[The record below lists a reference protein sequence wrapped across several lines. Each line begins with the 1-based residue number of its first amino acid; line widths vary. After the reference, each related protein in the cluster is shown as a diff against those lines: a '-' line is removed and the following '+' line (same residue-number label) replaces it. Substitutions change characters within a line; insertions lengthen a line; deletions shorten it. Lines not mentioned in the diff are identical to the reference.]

1 MDLGIDDRSNSNSS
15 TAFRNAMGSLIMS
28 RDPTGPDNRT
38 DMSKGGEESSDQ
50 MSIDGLGNG
59 LANSGKSRG

>member
-28 RDPTGPDNRT
+28 NQTGPDHRT

-50 MSIDGLGNG
+50 MSIDGLGNP
-59 LANSGKSRG
+59 LANSGRSRG